1 MMTSTTALPVLSEP
15 PECDEE
21 AEALRRWGVSRC
33 GRVDREALLA
43 ALAGLLVDERPPP
56 REAGALVDHI
66 RRRFHQAQRQ
76 VLDDAIALAAAG
88 GRAHRR
94 DDDWPHGLGDDLVGL
109 LEAWEAHQ
117 LREEAVVFPAVLEGR
132 GELSIAVDEA
142 RRDHAAL
149 KTRLDALARRTE
161 GFRPPGHACPA
172 WRVLYLLCARLE
184 AELRA
189 QMALEERSLYGSEP
203 ARIRVSTEVKPCA

>member
-1 MMTSTTALPVLSEP
+1 MTTPATALPVLSEP

-21 AEALRRWGVSRC
+21 ADALRRWGLSRC
-33 GRVDREALLA
+33 GRVDREALLG

-56 REAGALVDHI
+56 QEAGALVDHI
-66 RRRFHQAQRQ
+66 RRRFHRAQRQ

-88 GRAHRR
+88 GRTHRR

-117 LREEAVVFPAVLEGR
+117 LREEAVVFPAVLQGR
-132 GELSIAVDEA
+132 GERAVAVDEA

-149 KTRLDALARRTE
+149 KARLEALTRRTE
-161 GFRPPGHACPA
+161 GFRPPAHACPT
-172 WRVLYLLCARLE
+172 WRLLYLLCARLE

-189 QMALEERSLYGSEP
+189 QMELEEQSLYGERG
-203 ARIRVSTEVKPCA
+203 RIRVSTEAKPCA